1 MINHAAVSEFTSFQ
15 NIEVWNFVIMLAI
28 LSGALLLAGALRRM
42 IPLLRKSLLPGA
54 VLAGFLLLVG
64 DGIYRAITGV
74 SFFRSGNNLITLEA
88 MTYHGLG
95 LGIVAMSLKQ
105 SQRAKNQ
112 HRNREIFRSGAITVC
127 GYLIQG
133 GSGAITV
140 CGYLIQGVVGLL
152 ITLAFFYLFKGK
164 VFASS
169 GILLPLGYGQG
180 PGQAFNWGLT
190 FENSYGFVNGSS
202 FGLTV
207 AAMGFVSAS
216 VGGVLYM
223 NVMQR
228 KGKLKMH
235 ENADEAEDLTAEA
248 ITGKGEIALSESMDK
263 FTVQAALILVTYI
276 LAYGIMKGIDTAFG
290 GIPFYVK
297 TLQSTI
303 WGFNFLFGLL
313 ACVIVKALLKSFKK
327 AGWMQREYRNT
338 FLLNRISGWMFDIM
352 VVASIASID
361 LTAFAHPEFIVPL
374 VLICAAGA
382 FATFFFVRFASH
394 STPCSWARLSSWSWA
409 SSLRTS
415 LPPPGWSSGSSP
427 STSWSSAGCCLESS
441 SSGRR
446 KRNKP
451 RKAGPVPAFFY
462 AQQQVACQSA
472 DSLYTNGIDIRRN
485 ELWNPMRF

>member
-95 LGIVAMSLKQ
+95 LGVVAMSLKQ
-105 SQRAKNQ
+105 SQRARNQ
-112 HRNREIFRSGAITVC
+112 HRNREIFR
-127 GYLIQG
+127 
-133 GSGAITV
+133 SGAITV

-223 NVMQR
+223 NVMQWTSSPSR
-228 KGKLKMH
+228 R
-235 ENADEAEDLTAEA
+235 
-248 ITGKGEIALSESMDK
+248 
-263 FTVQAALILVTYI
+263 
-276 LAYGIMKGIDTAFG
+276 
-290 GIPFYVK
+290 P
-297 TLQSTI
+297 
-303 WGFNFLFGLL
+303 
-313 ACVIVKALLKSFKK
+313 
-327 AGWMQREYRNT
+327 
-338 FLLNRISGWMFDIM
+338 
-352 VVASIASID
+352 
-361 LTAFAHPEFIVPL
+361 
-374 VLICAAGA
+374 
-382 FATFFFVRFASH
+382 
-394 STPCSWARLSSWSWA
+394 SSWS
-409 SSLRTS
+409 
-415 LPPPGWSSGSSP
+415 P
-427 STSWSSAGCCLESS
+427 TSWPTAS
-441 SSGRR
+441 
-446 KRNKP
+446 
-451 RKAGPVPAFFY
+451 
-462 AQQQVACQSA
+462 
-472 DSLYTNGIDIRRN
+472 
-485 ELWNPMRF
+485 

>member
-54 VLAGFLLLVG
+54 VLAGFLLLIG
-64 DGIYRAITGV
+64 DGVYRAITGV

-95 LGIVAMSLKQ
+95 LGVVAMSLKQ
-105 SQRAKNQ
+105 SARAKSKG
-112 HRNREIFRSGAITVC
+112 RNREIFR
-127 GYLIQG
+127 
-133 GSGAITV
+133 SGAITV

-152 ITLAFFYLFKGK
+152 ITLAFFYAFKGK

-190 FENSYGFVNGSS
+190 FENNYGFVNGSS

-223 NVMQR
+223 NVMQK

-235 ENADEAEDLTAEA
+235 ENADEKEDLTAEA
-248 ITGKGEIALSESMDK
+248 ITGKNEIALSESMDK

-276 LAYGIMKGIDTAFG
+276 LAYGIMKGIDAAFG

-303 WGFNFLFGLL
+303 WGFNFLF
-313 ACVIVKALLKSFKK
+313 
-327 AGWMQREYRNT
+327 
-338 FLLNRISGWMFDIM
+338 
-352 VVASIASID
+352 
-361 LTAFAHPEFIVPL
+361 
-374 VLICAAGA
+374 
-382 FATFFFVRFASH
+382 VRFASQKLFPDYAH
-394 STPCSWARLSSWSWA
+394 EQFLCFYGMLTGTVSTGLILCREIDPLFETPAAENLIFQNLYAVLLGAPFLLVLGLIAQNQPATTWLVFGILAAYFLVLCGVLFGK
-409 SSLRTS
+409 L
-415 LPPPGWSSGSSP
+415 LFG
-427 STSWSSAGCCLESS
+427 
-441 SSGRR
+441 
-446 KRNKP
+446 KK
-451 RKAGPVPAFFY
+451 KA
-462 AQQQVACQSA
+462 
-472 DSLYTNGIDIRRN
+472 
-485 ELWNPMRF
+485 

>member
-1 MINHAAVSEFTSFQ
+1 MVIRAAVSEFTSFQ
-15 NIEVWNFVIMLAI
+15 NIEVWNFIIMLAI

-54 VLAGFLLLVG
+54 VLAGFLLLIG
-64 DGIYRAITGV
+64 DGVYRAITGV

-95 LGIVAMSLKQ
+95 LGVVAMSLKQ
-105 SQRAKNQ
+105 SPKTKNPG
-112 HRNREIFRSGAITVC
+112 RNKEIFR
-127 GYLIQG
+127 
-133 GSGAITV
+133 SGAITV

-152 ITLAFFYLFKGK
+152 ITLGFFYLFKGK
-164 VFASS
+164 AFASS

-190 FENSYGFVNGSS
+190 FENNYGFVNGSS

-223 NVMQR
+223 NVMQK

-235 ENADEAEDLTAEA
+235 ENADEKEDLTAEA

-276 LAYGIMKGIDTAFG
+276 LAYGIMKGIDAAFG

-313 ACVIVKALLKSFKK
+313 ACVIVKALLKSFTK
-327 AGWMQREYRNT
+327 AGWM
-338 FLLNRISGWMFDIM
+338 
-352 VVASIASID
+352 
-361 LTAFAHPEFIVPL
+361 
-374 VLICAAGA
+374 
-382 FATFFFVRFASH
+382 
-394 STPCSWARLSSWSWA
+394 
-409 SSLRTS
+409 
-415 LPPPGWSSGSSP
+415 
-427 STSWSSAGCCLESS
+427 
-441 SSGRR
+441 
-446 KRNKP
+446 
-451 RKAGPVPAFFY
+451 
-462 AQQQVACQSA
+462 
-472 DSLYTNGIDIRRN
+472 
-485 ELWNPMRF
+485 

>member
-95 LGIVAMSLKQ
+95 LGVVAMSLKQ
-105 SQRAKNQ
+105 SQRARNQ
-112 HRNREIFRSGAITVC
+112 HRNREIFR
-127 GYLIQG
+127 
-133 GSGAITV
+133 SGAITV

-338 FLLNRISGWMFDIM
+338 FLLK
-352 VVASIASID
+352 
-361 LTAFAHPEFIVPL
+361 EFIVPL

-382 FATFFFVRFASH
+382 FATFFFVRFASQKLFPDYVH
-394 STPCSWARLSSWSWA
+394 EQFLCFYGMLTGTVSTGLILCREIDPLFETPAAENLIFQNLYAVLLGAPFLLVLGLIAQNQPATTWLVFGILAVYFLVLCGVLFGK
-409 SSLRTS
+409 L
-415 LPPPGWSSGSSP
+415 LFG
-427 STSWSSAGCCLESS
+427 
-441 SSGRR
+441 
-446 KRNKP
+446 KK
-451 RKAGPVPAFFY
+451 KA
-462 AQQQVACQSA
+462 
-472 DSLYTNGIDIRRN
+472 
-485 ELWNPMRF
+485 E

>member
-15 NIEVWNFVIMLAI
+15 NIEVWNFIIMLAI

-54 VLAGFLLLVG
+54 VLAGFLLLIG
-64 DGIYRAITGV
+64 DGIYRAFTGV
-74 SFFRSGNNLITLEA
+74 SFFRSGNNLLTLEA

-105 SQRAKNQ
+105 SQRAKSR

-133 GSGAITV
+133 
-140 CGYLIQGVVGLL
+140 VVGLL
-152 ITLAFFYLFKGK
+152 ITLGFFYLFKGK

-190 FENSYGFVNGSS
+190 FENNYGFVNGSS

-228 KGKLKMH
+228 KGKLKMA

-276 LAYGIMKGIDTAFG
+276 LAYGIMKAIDAAFG

-374 VLICAAGA
+374 LLICAAGA
-382 FATFFFVRFASH
+382 FATFFFVRFASQKLFPDYVH
-394 STPCSWARLSSWSWA
+394 EQFLCFYGMLTGTVSTGLILCREIDPLFETPAAENLIFQNLYAVLLGAPFLLVLGLIAQNQPTTTWLVFGILAVYFLVLCGVLFGK
-409 SSLRTS
+409 LIF
-415 LPPPGWSSGSSP
+415 G
-427 STSWSSAGCCLESS
+427 
-441 SSGRR
+441 
-446 KRNKP
+446 KK
-451 RKAGPVPAFFY
+451 KA
-462 AQQQVACQSA
+462 
-472 DSLYTNGIDIRRN
+472 
-485 ELWNPMRF
+485 E

>member
-1 MINHAAVSEFTSFQ
+1 MINQAAVSEFTSFQ
-15 NIEVWNFVIMLAI
+15 SIEVWNFIIMLAI

-54 VLAGFLLLVG
+54 VLAGFLLLIG
-64 DGIYRAITGV
+64 DGVYRAITGV

-105 SQRAKNQ
+105 SKRAKSKG
-112 HRNREIFRSGAITVC
+112 RNREIFR
-127 GYLIQG
+127 
-133 GSGAITV
+133 SGAITV

-152 ITLAFFYLFKGK
+152 ITLGFFYLFKGRT
-164 VFASS
+164 FASS

-223 NVMQR
+223 NVMQK

-235 ENADEAEDLTAEA
+235 ENADEAEDLTAET

-276 LAYGIMKGIDTAFG
+276 LA
-290 GIPFYVK
+290 
-297 TLQSTI
+297 
-303 WGFNFLFGLL
+303 
-313 ACVIVKALLKSFKK
+313 
-327 AGWMQREYRNT
+327 
-338 FLLNRISGWMFDIM
+338 
-352 VVASIASID
+352 
-361 LTAFAHPEFIVPL
+361 
-374 VLICAAGA
+374 
-382 FATFFFVRFASH
+382 
-394 STPCSWARLSSWSWA
+394 
-409 SSLRTS
+409 
-415 LPPPGWSSGSSP
+415 
-427 STSWSSAGCCLESS
+427 
-441 SSGRR
+441 
-446 KRNKP
+446 
-451 RKAGPVPAFFY
+451 
-462 AQQQVACQSA
+462 
-472 DSLYTNGIDIRRN
+472 
-485 ELWNPMRF
+485 

>member
-1 MINHAAVSEFTSFQ
+1 MTIHAAVSEFTSFQ
-15 NIEVWNFVIMLAI
+15 SIEVWNFIIMLAI

-42 IPLLRKSLLPGA
+42 IPLLRRSLLPGA
-54 VLAGFLLLVG
+54 VLAGFLLLIG
-64 DGIYRAITGV
+64 DGIYRSVTGV

-95 LGIVAMSLKQ
+95 LGVVAMSLKQ
-105 SQRAKNQ
+105 SQRAKSKG
-112 HRNREIFRSGAITVC
+112 RNREVFR
-127 GYLIQG
+127 
-133 GSGAITV
+133 SGAITV

-152 ITLAFFYLFKGK
+152 ITLGFFYLFKGK
-164 VFASS
+164 TFASS

-190 FENSYGFVNGSS
+190 FENSYGFVNG
-202 FGLTV
+202 TV

-235 ENADEAEDLTAEA
+235 ENADEAENLSAES
-248 ITGKGEIALSESMDK
+248 ITGKGEIPLSESMDK

-276 LAYGIMKGIDTAFG
+276 LAYGIMRGIDGAFG
-290 GIPFYVK
+290 SIPFYVK

-313 ACVIVKALLKSFKK
+313 ASVIVKAFLKSFAK

-374 VLICAAGA
+374 LLICVAGA
-382 FATFFFVRFASH
+382 LVTFLFVRFASQKLFPAYAH
-394 STPCSWARLSSWSWA
+394 EQFLCFYGMLTGTVSTGLILCREIDPLFETPAAENLIFQNLYAVLLGAPFLLVLGLIAQNQPATTWLVLGILAAYFLVLCGVLFGK
-409 SSLRTS
+409 LIF
-415 LPPPGWSSGSSP
+415 GK
-427 STSWSSAGCCLESS
+427 
-441 SSGRR
+441 R
-446 KRNKP
+446 K
-451 RKAGPVPAFFY
+451 
-462 AQQQVACQSA
+462 
-472 DSLYTNGIDIRRN
+472 
-485 ELWNPMRF
+485 